1 MTATPKAERLL
12 KRRQGEIVM
21 GKFAG
26 LGPERIRMSDL
37 FEDLKEDYRVNRRN
51 SLAQLESRL
60 RNHLLPAFGET
71 RAADFTTHLVKLYR
85 AQRLEAGAAPATVNR
100 ELEIIER
107 SFRLGAD
114 CDPPKV
120 ARLVHIPMLEEDN
133 IRTGFLDDAG
143 YIRLRQQLPEYLRAV
158 FVVAYHTGNRL
169 GELLRLKWSQVEFAH
184 SQITL
189 TPGTTKN
196 KKGRTLPIYGEMREW
211 LLMAKEIR
219 DARFSRL
226 PLCVQSRRPPHS
238 GFPEGLEVRLHT
250 RESAGTALP

>member
-85 AQRLEAGAAPATVNR
+85 AQGLEPGAAPATVNR

-107 SFRLGAD
+107 SFRLAAD

-169 GELLRLKWSQVEFAH
+169 GELLRLKWSQVDFAH

-211 LLMAKEIR
+211 LLMARKFGML
-219 DARFSRL
+219 ASPL
-226 PLCVQSRRPPHS
+226 APLC
-238 GFPEGLEVRLHT
+238 LIT
-250 RESAGTALP
+250 TATT